1 MGREGRT
8 IAVRLIPVA
17 CVIAATVIYVYHVQ
31 GFTRYALLNCVPM
44 LLALVLAYLT
54 LRRGRGRWQGAG
66 WRWPLA
72 TLGYA
77 LPAVGLSLYLHYGYS
92 VDRDGMASEAVDPL
106 ALFRF
111 LPIYTMF
118 AGAIGFAIGW
128 IVGRNV

>member
-1 MGREGRT
+1 MRRHGWV
-8 IAVRLIPVA
+8 IAVRLAPVA
-17 CVIAATVIYVYHVQ
+17 FLIAATVSYVFHVQ
-31 GFTRYALLNCVPM
+31 GATRYALFNAVPM
-44 LLALVLAYLT
+44 VAVLVLAYVT
-54 LRRGRGRWQGAG
+54 LRLGGGRWHGAG

-72 TLGYA
+72 SVGYA

-92 VDRDGMASEAVDPL
+92 VDKDGMASEAIDPL